1 MSSAAPSSSASST
14 PTDPT
19 VDTPAAASTPAAA
32 AATPIP
38 VPGPEPRPGSSSA
51 AGTGAGPTDYSPQQP
66 AQTPSPHPGSGP
78 APPKP
83 SDLFVQ
89 TSIHS
94 PAWSAGPNTPVST
107 PAPGKKLK
115 RRPADSHHLPSGS
128 SSVPGTP
135 AIPPTPRR
143 RRPKDRHL
151 ASLEAI
157 RDFLRE
163 RSSYDVL
170 PVSFRV
176 VVLDTKL
183 VVKPALDVLWQAG
196 IISAPLW
203 HSTVVPPPYSEHE
216 QEGGSAPGDG
226 GGAPAGDDS
235 AVPPLPDSMSPPDS
249 SSGGAATAPTNDLPS
264 SKIKPGFAGMLTVND
279 IIHLIQYYYKFHAS
293 YDIAAKDLEHFRLE
307 SLRDIEQALQ
317 VPQPPLLSIDPI
329 RPLYQACQL
338 LVKTHARRLPLLDYD
353 ETTGVETVVSVLT
366 QYRVL
371 KFIAMNCRETAGLQK
386 SLHSCGIGTYTDTVQ
401 IATAT
406 LDTTVFD
413 VVHIFSE
420 KGISAVPI
428 VDEEG
433 YVVDMYET
441 VDVITLVRTGAY
453 TALDLT
459 IRQALERRPKD
470 FPGVYTCSPQ
480 DSLAN
485 LFALLRKVR
494 FHRLLVLE
502 PEDGESGL
510 AVPAGAGGAGAAL
523 DTVPENAV
531 AAGATTDEAAEE
543 RAATEEIANASVTTP
558 SASEL
563 NAGLGLAAPA
573 PAATSGS
580 AALGRSNSH
589 HSSGSSNSA
598 SRTNSGNKIGAAP
611 PQALLP
617 QGRTIEEELEAGL
630 RTRKRGRLAGIV
642 CLSDMLRYIVGADE
656 KDLGSA
662 LRQAT
667 A

>member
-1 MSSAAPSSSASST
+1 MSSPGAPG
-14 PTDPT
+14 P
-19 VDTPAAASTPAAA
+19 
-32 AATPIP
+32 AATPASTSATQSTVRTPPPGSFVTDHRLPTEAHTTSSPRP
-38 VPGPEPRPGSSSA
+38 VPTAINARGAHDLSLQTSA
-51 AGTGAGPTDYSPQQP
+51 ANSSLWSPN
-66 AQTPSPHPGSGP
+66 
-78 APPKP
+78 
-83 SDLFVQ
+83 
-89 TSIHS
+89 
-94 PAWSAGPNTPVST
+94 PNTPVHNT
-107 PAPGKKLK
+107 PNAAPGRKFR
-115 RRPADSHHLPSGS
+115 RRPADAAIGSASG
-128 SSVPGTP
+128 SVPGTP
-135 AIPPTPRR
+135 ATAHTPRR
-143 RRPKDRHL
+143 RKPRDRHL

-203 HSTVVPPPYSEHE
+203 HSTSVPPPLDLDAE
-216 QEGGSAPGDG
+216 QEGAAESANDG
-226 GGAPAGDDS
+226 ANGREAPAPI
-235 AVPPLPDSMSPPDS
+235 VPP
-249 SSGGAATAPTNDLPS
+249 AAEAASEGIRIPSTGDLPS

-317 VPQPPLLSIDPI
+317 VPQPPLLSIDPL

-371 KFIAMNCRETAGLQK
+371 KFICMNCRETGGLHRSIK
-386 SLHSCGIGTYTDTVQ
+386 SCGLGTYVDQVQ

-428 VDEEG
+428 VDEDG
-433 YVVDMYET
+433 FVVDMYET

-470 FPGVYTCSPQ
+470 FPGVYTCSPY
-480 DSLAN
+480 DSVAN
-485 LFALLRKVR
+485 LFALLKKVR
-494 FHRLLVLE
+494 FHRLLILE
-502 PEDGESGL
+502 PEDSPL
-510 AVPAGAGGAGAAL
+510 PT
-523 DTVPENAV
+523 TV
-531 AAGATTDEAAEE
+531 T
-543 RAATEEIANASVTTP
+543 AATDDSSGAL
-558 SASEL
+558 ASEAG
-563 NAGLGLAAPA
+563 NGEGGSTGPADSSTEGLGLSHGLASSAPGSG
-573 PAATSGS
+573 PASRSASGS
-580 AALGRSNSH
+580 KM
-589 HSSGSSNSA
+589 SA
-598 SRTNSGNKIGAAP
+598 SHQTDPLPPP
-611 PQALLP
+611 PQGS
-617 QGRTIEEELEAGL
+617 GRTVDEELEAGL
-630 RTRKRGRLAGIV
+630 RTRKRGRLVGIV
-642 CLSDMLRYIVGADE
+642 CLSDMLRYIVGAEE

-662 LRQAT
+662 LKQAT

>member
-1 MSSAAPSSSASST
+1 MASYTSERETAIPTPPSEAVSSSQASRAGDVQSRISSKASS
-14 PTDPT
+14 
-19 VDTPAAASTPAAA
+19 
-32 AATPIP
+32 
-38 VPGPEPRPGSSSA
+38 PRPSVAS
-51 AGTGAGPTDYSPQQP
+51 
-66 AQTPSPHPGSGP
+66 
-78 APPKP
+78 KP
-83 SDLFVQ
+83 SKGGDLYVQ
-89 TSIHS
+89 TSGHS
-94 PAWSAGPNTPVST
+94 PAWSPGPNTPAT
-107 PAPGKKLK
+107 NPAAPGRKV
-115 RRPADSHHLPSGS
+115 RRPADNVGSG
-128 SSVPGTP
+128 SVPGTP
-135 AIPPTPRR
+135 VIASTPRR

-203 HSTVVPPPYSEHE
+203 HSTVPPSLESDAEKEEKANQADAAVPVLPKHQSFEAS
-216 QEGGSAPGDG
+216 QEGAQ
-226 GGAPAGDDS
+226 
-235 AVPPLPDSMSPPDS
+235 PPSK
-249 SSGGAATAPTNDLPS
+249 ADLPS
-264 SKIKPGFAGMLTVND
+264 SQIKPGFAGMLTVND
-279 IIHLIQYYYKFHAS
+279 IIHLIQYYYKFQAS
-293 YDIAAKDLEHFRLE
+293 YDIAAKDVEHFRLE
-307 SLRDIEQALQ
+307 SLRDIEQALG

-329 RPLYQACQL
+329 RPLYQACRL

-353 ETTGVETVVSVLT
+353 ETTGAETVVSVLT

-371 KFIAMNCRETAGLQK
+371 KFIAMNCRETAGLHK
-386 SLHSCGIGTYTDTVQ
+386 SLQSCGIGTFTDTVP

-420 KGISAVPI
+420 LGISAVPI

-453 TALDLT
+453 TVLDLT
-459 IRQALERRPKD
+459 IRQALDRRPKD

-494 FHRLLVLE
+494 FHRLLILE
-502 PEDGESGL
+502 PEDSALVPPASG
-510 AVPAGAGGAGAAL
+510 
-523 DTVPENAV
+523 DTS
-531 AAGATTDEAAEE
+531 DEALQAQEDS
-543 RAATEEIANASVTTP
+543 AVSSQLASATVTTP
-558 SASEL
+558 SATTLHETLEL
-563 NAGLGLAAPA
+563 PESLATGASSQ
-573 PAATSGS
+573 T
-580 AALGRSNSH
+580 
-589 HSSGSSNSA
+589 SSGSKVSE
-598 SRTNSGNKIGAAP
+598 R
-611 PQALLP
+611 LP
-617 QGRTIEEELEAGL
+617 QGRTIEQELEAGL
-630 RTRKRGRLAGIV
+630 RTRKRGRLVGIV

>member
-1 MSSAAPSSSASST
+1 MASFGSEHESAIPTPPSEAAPSSQGSRVGEAQTSLPRPNIASRSLKGGDLYVHTSGHAPSGTQSPNT
-14 PTDPT
+14 PAN
-19 VDTPAAASTPAAA
+19 TPAA
-32 AATPIP
+32 
-38 VPGPEPRPGSSSA
+38 PGRRLRRP
-51 AGTGAGPTDYSPQQP
+51 TEI
-66 AQTPSPHPGSGP
+66 GSG
-78 APPKP
+78 
-83 SDLFVQ
+83 
-89 TSIHS
+89 
-94 PAWSAGPNTPVST
+94 
-107 PAPGKKLK
+107 
-115 RRPADSHHLPSGS
+115 
-128 SSVPGTP
+128 SVPGTP
-135 AIPPTPRR
+135 LTASVPRR

-203 HSTVVPPPYSEHE
+203 HSTVPPPLERNGE
-216 QEGGSAPGDG
+216 QEANGDQAPSQTNSAEPVLPRQQSAEASKEGSQ
-226 GGAPAGDDS
+226 
-235 AVPPLPDSMSPPDS
+235 LS
-249 SSGGAATAPTNDLPS
+249 STADLPS

-293 YDIAAKDLEHFRLE
+293 YDIAAKDVEHFRLE
-307 SLRDIEQALQ
+307 SLRDIEQALG

-329 RPLYQACQL
+329 RPLYQACRL

-353 ETTGVETVVSVLT
+353 ETTGAETVVSVLT

-371 KFIAMNCRETAGLQK
+371 KFIAMNCRETAGLHR
-386 SLHSCGIGTYTDTVQ
+386 SLQSCRIGTYTDNVS

-420 KGISAVPI
+420 LGISAVPI
-428 VDEEG
+428 VDDDG
-433 YVVDMYET
+433 FVVDMYET

-453 TALDLT
+453 TVLDMT
-459 IRQALERRPKD
+459 IRQALDRRPKD

-485 LFALLRKVR
+485 IFALLRKVR
-494 FHRLLVLE
+494 FHRLLILE
-502 PEDGESGL
+502 PEDASL
-510 AVPAGAGGAGAAL
+510 PTPGAG
-523 DTVPENAV
+523 DTS
-531 AAGATTDEAAEE
+531 DEAQQAQEDFAASAEL
-543 RAATEEIANASVTTP
+543 ASATVTTP
-558 SASEL
+558 
-563 NAGLGLAAPA
+563 LAATMNKPLEL
-573 PAATSGS
+573 PEDIATGGS
-580 AALGRSNSH
+580 SRT
-589 HSSGSSNSA
+589 SSGSKVSE
-598 SRTNSGNKIGAAP
+598 KV
-611 PQALLP
+611 P
-617 QGRTIEEELEAGL
+617 QGRTIEQELEAGL

-642 CLSDMLRYIVGADE
+642 CLSDILRYIVGADE